1 MPLFVYRGQDGPN
14 GAELR
19 KTVRERHLAHL
30 QPLADAGRIRFAGP
44 LLDERDAPCGS
55 LVVFE
60 ADDLTAA
67 REIAEND
74 PYLVE
79 GVFESVDVRGTR
91 GVLP

>member
-1 MPLFVYRGQDGPN
+1 MPLFVYRGYDGPN
-14 GAELR
+14 GAKLR

-30 QPLADAGRIRFAGP
+30 QPLADAGRVRFAGP
-44 LLDERDAPCGS
+44 LLDENETPCGS

-60 ADDLTAA
+60 ADDLASA
-67 REIAEND
+67 RSVAKND

-79 GVFESVDVRGTR
+79 GVFESVDVLGTR